1 MGQEKKDIHAEE
13 IKSIISETI
22 KELHANEAQ
31 LQFKKPTT
39 VQGWFYIGLAFCSLV
54 GIAWS
59 SIIFLNNVATHNKA
73 PYHKG
78 TPELIAQMT
87 ESHAA
92 HATSEEL
99 HHTEEH
105 LNLQIHEE
113 VAPIKNKLI
122 TIQTNQATIQANQA
136 NFRGYVQDVKD
147 DVKDVKDDVRQVQK
161 SLDGIADQLRR
172 GN

>member
-39 VQGWFYIGLAFCSLV
+39 VQGWFYIGLALCSLA

-78 TPELIAQMT
+78 TRELIAQMT

-136 NFRGYVQDVKD
+136 NFRDDVQDIKS
-147 DVKDVKDDVRQVQK
+147 DVRRVQQ
-161 SLDGIADQLRR
+161 SIDNIADELRR

>member
-1 MGQEKKDIHAEE
+1 MSEEKKDLQSEE
-13 IKSIISETI
+13 IKTIISETI

-39 VQGWFYIGLAFCSLV
+39 IQGWFYISVAFCSIV
-54 GIAWS
+54 GIIWS
-59 SIIFLNNVATHNKA
+59 SIIFLNNVATHNKV

-78 TPELIAQMT
+78 TPELIAKMT
-87 ESHAA
+87 ESHSA
-92 HATSEEL
+92 HATSQEL

-105 LNLQIHEE
+105 LNVQMHEE
-113 VAPIKNKLI
+113 VAPIKEKLI

-136 NFRGYVQDVKD
+136 NFRGDVQDIKS
-147 DVKDVKDDVRQVQK
+147 DVRRVQQ
-161 SLDGIADQLRR
+161 SIDGIADELRR

>member
-1 MGQEKKDIHAEE
+1 MSGGEKDIQADE

-22 KELHANEAQ
+22 KELQADEAQ
-31 LQFKKPTT
+31 IQFKKPTT
-39 VQGWFYIGLAFCSLV
+39 IQGWFYIGIAFCSLV
-54 GIAWS
+54 GIIWS

-78 TPELIAQMT
+78 TPELIAKMT

-105 LNLQIHEE
+105 LNLQMHEE
-113 VAPIKNKLI
+113 VQPIKEKLI

-136 NFRGYVQDVKD
+136 NFRGDVQDIKS
-147 DVKDVKDDVRQVQK
+147 DVRRVQQ
-161 SLDGIADQLRR
+161 SIDGIADELRR

>member
-1 MGQEKKDIHAEE
+1 MSEEKKDLQSEE
-13 IKSIISETI
+13 IKTIISETI

-39 VQGWFYIGLAFCSLV
+39 IQGWFYISVAFCSIV
-54 GIAWS
+54 GIIWS

-87 ESHAA
+87 ESHSA
-92 HATSEEL
+92 HATSQEL

-105 LNLQIHEE
+105 LNVQMHEE
-113 VAPIKNKLI
+113 VAPIKEKLI

-136 NFRGYVQDVKD
+136 NFRGDVQDIKS
-147 DVKDVKDDVRQVQK
+147 DVRRVQQ
-161 SLDGIADQLRR
+161 SIDGIADELRR

>member
-39 VQGWFYIGLAFCSLV
+39 IQGWFYIGLAFCSLV

-59 SIIFLNNVATHNKA
+59 SIVFLNNVATHNNA

-92 HATSEEL
+92 HATSQEL

-105 LNLQIHEE
+105 LNIQIHEE
-113 VAPIKNKLI
+113 VQPIKDKLI
-122 TIQTNQATIQANQA
+122 SIQTNQATIQANQA
-136 NFRGYVQDVKD
+136 NFRGDIQDVKS
-147 DVKDVKDDVRQVQK
+147 DVRRVQQ
-161 SLDGIADQLRR
+161 SIDNIADQLRR
-172 GN
+172 GD

>member
-59 SIIFLNNVATHNKA
+59 SIIFLNNVATHNNA

-105 LNLQIHEE
+105 LNLQMHEE
-113 VAPIKNKLI
+113 VQPIKDKLI
-122 TIQTNQATIQANQA
+122 SIQTNQATIQANQA
-136 NFRGYVQDVKD
+136 NFRGDVQDIKS
-147 DVKDVKDDVRQVQK
+147 DVRRVQQ
-161 SLDGIADQLRR
+161 SIDNIADELRR